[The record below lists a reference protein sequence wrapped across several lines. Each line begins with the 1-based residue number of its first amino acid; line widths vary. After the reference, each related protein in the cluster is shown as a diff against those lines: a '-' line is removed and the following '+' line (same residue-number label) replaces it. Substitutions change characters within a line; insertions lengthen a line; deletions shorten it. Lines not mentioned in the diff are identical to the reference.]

1 MIHCKLLL
9 RDFRTQLLHLPL
21 QVAFDLDQS
30 SYNSILFNCRLLLLK
45 GQLSIQALLWGRR
58 VLAHEFRRD
67 LSLDIQL
74 LFVEI
79 SQVNVVVLKQ
89 LHT

>member
-1 MIHCKLLL
+1 ML

-30 SYNSILFNCRLLLLK
+30 SYNSILFNCRLLLLQ
-45 GQLSIQALLWGRR
+45 GQLSIQALLWGRS